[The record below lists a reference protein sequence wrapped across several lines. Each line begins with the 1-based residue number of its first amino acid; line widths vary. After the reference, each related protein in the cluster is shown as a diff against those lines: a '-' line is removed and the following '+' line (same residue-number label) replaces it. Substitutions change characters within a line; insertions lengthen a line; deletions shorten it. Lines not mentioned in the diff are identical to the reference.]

1 MLLNT
6 SVYPHVDASQLAE
19 EEEFRTHVT
28 ENYRAKQHAHE
39 MDTSRAEADGD
50 ESDQRGDAEHHDAD
64 SPGEQPRQQAEQA
77 KDDDGECRVVERP
90 DRFEIPVADHPHEHE
105 GDGGSDCDGG
115 EHRDAN

>member
-1 MLLNT
+1 
-6 SVYPHVDASQLAE
+6 
-19 EEEFRTHVT
+19 
-28 ENYRAKQHAHE
+28 

-90 DRFEIPVADHPHEHE
+90 ASRYQSPTTLTSTKATAAAIAMAASIATPTRA
-105 GDGGSDCDGG
+105 GGPGTNDTPAASKRAKLFAWRPGMG
-115 EHRDAN
+115 PLIVPR